1 MFPPNDKKV
10 IWETGPIRIGGDE
23 IELGTPRYKWFIHY
37 TRVTPELARI
47 QTYTKLWVESD
58 FDI

>member
-1 MFPPNDKKV
+1 MTKKV
-10 IWETGPIRIGGDE
+10 IWETGPLQIGGDE